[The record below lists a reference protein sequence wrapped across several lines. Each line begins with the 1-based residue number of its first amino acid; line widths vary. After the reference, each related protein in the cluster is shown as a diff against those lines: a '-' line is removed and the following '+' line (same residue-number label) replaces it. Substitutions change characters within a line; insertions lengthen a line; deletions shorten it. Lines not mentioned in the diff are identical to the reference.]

1 MNSLIYQNY
10 INTFGSGI
18 ATGNFTSL
26 TTTNQLKERVSITG
40 SFTVASKVVTPVMI
54 SNEDN
59 DVSALTAVVKVT
71 YEGTPVMQISLTAG
85 SNKWATATA
94 FTDTLKRIVPKFS
107 YTDVSTGT
115 TYNFNAGVIVEKTGS
130 TMKINYLDSVG
141 ADFDRIETSDT
152 FRVDFDYT

>member
-10 INTFGSGI
+10 INSFGSRI
-18 ATGNFTSL
+18 ATGNIASL
-26 TTTNQLKERVSITG
+26 TVNTQPRERVSITG
-40 SFTVASKVVTPVMI
+40 SFTVASGVVTPVVVT
-54 SNEDN
+54 NEDS

-71 YEGTPVMQISLTAG
+71 YEGTPIMQISLTAG
-85 SNKWATATA
+85 TNKWATATA
-94 FTDTLKRIVPKFS
+94 FTDTLRRIFPKFS

-141 ADFDRIETSDT
+141 ADFDRIQTSDT
-152 FRVDFDYT
+152 FRVDFDYS